1 MYIKTGFL
9 IGITSLIPGIS
20 GGTILMLSGN
30 CNDIYNAITN
40 YKENFLNLVKLVL
53 GIILGAIFF
62 AKIMELLFKFM
73 PNGLL
78 IIISTLVIL
87 SSKDLKNSN
96 KLNIFFII
104 LGAILILFLGGINPN
119 TGYYI
124 EVFPEINLLFLL
136 EFTFFGLIDGF
147 FTIIPGISGSMILMI
162 LGPYF
167 LYKSLLANVTNNL
180 IFSIPLLTYFIGD
193 MLGIFIGSKFSLFC
207 FKKIP
212 NMFTSIIL
220 GMILASSLVLIPIMP
235 LNIFNILKYIFF
247 IFLGILI
254 NKFNQMW
261 H

>member
-1 MYIKTGFL
+1 MYFKTGFL

-20 GGTILMLSGN
+20 GGTILMLLGN
-30 CNDIYNAITN
+30 YNDIYKAITN
-40 YKENFLNLVKLVL
+40 YKENFLDLVKLVL
-53 GIILGAIFF
+53 GIILGAVFF

-87 SSKDLKNSN
+87 SSKNLKNSN
-96 KLNIFFII
+96 KLNTFFII
-104 LGAILILFLGGINPN
+104 LGAILILFLGDINPN
-119 TGYYI
+119 TAYNI
-124 EVFPEINLLFLL
+124 ETFPEINLLFLL

-167 LYKSLLANVTNNL
+167 LYKSMLANVTSNL
-180 IFSIPLLTYFIGD
+180 VFSIPLFCYFIGD

-207 FKKIP
+207 LKKMP
-212 NMFTSIIL
+212 NIFTSIIL

-247 IFLGILI
+247 IFIGIII
-254 NKFNQMW
+254 NKFN
-261 H
+261 